1 MTCREKYAVMGL
13 QEDWD
18 DGENAAGDQ
27 AQILA
32 GVNEENKKLKLEA
45 KKLQKDLTAVQAQ
58 LKLVKGDK
66 VATANLETEREKF
79 QDAANKAS
87 TLATARKREI
97 ARLKTELAEQFQQ
110 LSTTRVSL

>member
-1 MTCREKYAVMGL
+1 MGL